1 MVQFH
6 EHIISDLLE
15 DPIGGLVVISSGLSL
30 SKLISSLLC
39 LHSADQGTLL
49 ILSANPSQRRSITV
63 SSNPNPSPNGGAT
76 PIEIT
81 SELPAHHRHA
91 LYTSGG
97 VYFITSRILIVDL
110 LTSKIPT
117 SQIAGILILNA
128 HSLSETSTEAFI
140 VRILRS
146 LNRKAYVRAF
156 SDKPHAMVAGFA
168 KAERIM
174 KCLFVRKLHLWPRFQ
189 VYVSQELE
197 RDPPEVVDIRIS
209 MTTAMKG
216 IQKAIIEVMDAC
228 LKEMRKT
235 NKVDVEDLTV
245 ENGLFKSFDEIIR
258 RQLDPIW
265 HTLGKKTKQLVS
277 DLKTLRK
284 LLDYLVRYDAVTYL
298 KYLDSLRVSESFR
311 SVWIFAESSY
321 KIFEYAKKRVYLFT
335 RSDVGKPGEQSN
347 AVTGKR
353 RKSKEN
359 NDDKEASD
367 GGVLLQEVL
376 EEAPKWKALRVSE
389 SVPFFFIGHS
399 TGD

>member
-15 DPIGGLVVISSGLSL
+15 DENGGLVILSSGLSL
-30 SKLISSLLC
+30 SKLIATLLS
-39 LHSADQGTLL
+39 LHSSDQGTLL
-49 ILSANPSQRRSITV
+49 ILSANPSQRKSILL
-63 SSNPNPSPNGGAT
+63 SNPNPNPNFNGG
-76 PIEIT
+76 PIEINT
-81 SELPAHHRHA
+81 ELPSHQRHA
-91 LYTSGG
+91 LYSSGG
-97 VYFITSRILIVDL
+97 VYIITSRILIVDL

-117 SQIAGILILNA
+117 SKIAGILILNA
-128 HSLSETSTEAFI
+128 HSLTETSTEAFI

-146 LNRKAYVRAF
+146 LNRNAYIRAF
-156 SDKPHAMVAGFA
+156 SDKPCAMVSGFA

-197 RDPPEVVDIRIS
+197 RNPSEVVDFRVP
-209 MTTAMKG
+209 MNVAMKG

-265 HTLGKKTKQLVS
+265 HNLGKKTKQLVS

-284 LLDYLVRYDAVTYL
+284 LLDYLVRY
-298 KYLDSLRVSESFR
+298 SL
-311 SVWIFAESSY
+311 
-321 KIFEYAKKRVYLFT
+321 
-335 RSDVGKPGEQSN
+335 
-347 AVTGKR
+347 
-353 RKSKEN
+353 
-359 NDDKEASD
+359 
-367 GGVLLQEVL
+367 
-376 EEAPKWKALRVSE
+376 
-389 SVPFFFIGHS
+389 
-399 TGD
+399 